1 VNGVNALPMIWSS
14 DWNVQRYQPNTV
26 SELSWNRPGEQVIRK
41 SPIRRNQVSRQS
53 SGEWSGWCH
62 HIHCLEGK
70 EPSQLSRNRRA
81 NLVGVEFPVRYGS
94 VPYDSVTRRGEN
106 ATYKVWR
113 FVSKPI
119 CVGIEP
125 EIVLTLVLRYVRR
138 SNPPM
143 VVGICPDAPENEMSL
158 QQ

>member
-1 VNGVNALPMIWSS
+1 LESS
-14 DWNVQRYQPNTV
+14 SLCGMCQYRTIPSREDKK
-26 SELSWNRPGEQVIRK
+26 SE
-41 SPIRRNQVSRQS
+41 
-53 SGEWSGWCH
+53 
-62 HIHCLEGK
+62 
-70 EPSQLSRNRRA
+70 
-81 NLVGVEFPVRYGS
+81 
-94 VPYDSVTRRGEN
+94 
-106 ATYKVWR
+106 TYKVWR

-125 EIVLTLVLRYVRR
+125 EIELPLVLRYVKR